1 MLTDNVL
8 NDVVDDLAKDFHGAE
23 LLIKLAASPDLMA
36 VLQSMQ
42 GGRAAVASLRLEGVP
57 DEAIDMLLR
66 AGASLLLNMALL
78 TQQAGQM
85 IAAEKPA
92 NGL

>member
-1 MLTDNVL
+1 MLNHDIA
-8 NDVVDDLAKDFHGAE
+8 DELAKDFHGAE
-23 LLIKLAASPDLMA
+23 VLTDIASSPELMN
-36 VLQSMQ
+36 VLRNMQ
-42 GGRAAVASLRLEGVP
+42 GGRVAVASLRLEGVP

-85 IAAEKPA
+85 IEQKAAESPETTT
-92 NGL
+92 

>member
-1 MLTDNVL
+1 MLNHEIADE
-8 NDVVDDLAKDFHGAE
+8 LAKDFYGAE
-23 LLIKLAASPDLMA
+23 LLTSLAASPDLMA
-36 VLQSMQ
+36 VLRSMQ
-42 GGRAAVASLRLEGVP
+42 GGRMAVASLRLEGVP
-57 DEAIDMLLR
+57 DEAIDLLLR

-85 IAAEKPA
+85 IEEKTAEKPA